1 MCPDG
6 QVAPHI
12 ALAGTDVNRQ
22 LASHSSS
29 LHCKLS
35 RFESAGL
42 VCFLKP

>member
-12 ALAGTDVNRQ
+12 ALAGTDVSRQ
-22 LASHSSS
+22 LASHSY
-29 LHCKLS
+29 KLS